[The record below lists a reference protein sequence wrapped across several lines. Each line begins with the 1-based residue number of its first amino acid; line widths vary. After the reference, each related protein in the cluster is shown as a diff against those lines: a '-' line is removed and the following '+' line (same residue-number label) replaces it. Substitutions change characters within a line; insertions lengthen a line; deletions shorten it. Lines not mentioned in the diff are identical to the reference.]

1 MHNSN
6 ILKSLGKLIGFSILP
21 FAVIVYSVYLLK
33 KNNNDY
39 YERFSSPQQTA
50 FILGSSRAA
59 SVDPQV
65 LDSILT
71 SSYPNLKMYNY
82 AFTWAHSPYGP
93 VYLNSIKKKLDPK
106 TKNSLFILT
115 VEPTAVMVDRNSPD
129 AIENYIENDKFIATL
144 NTVNV
149 NPNVEYLLE
158 SYDKSITNELNMIV
172 LPPKNVMAI
181 TKVLDNGKWDTKII
195 KDFNPKTK
203 AELNATKMREFNVRM
218 AGLKKSENRLN
229 YLAETISFLQ
239 EHGQV
244 VLVRMP
250 ISKTAYDIENK
261 HYADFDG
268 RIASITKSK
277 KIDYINYND
286 IKHDFYWTDEVHLTH
301 SSMNDFS
308 KMLGDTISSLNRKET
323 K

>member
-6 ILKSLGKLIGFSILP
+6 ILKSILKLVGFSVVP

-50 FILGSSRAA
+50 FILGSSRAG

-65 LDSILT
+65 LDSILIQ
-71 SSYPNLKMYNY
+71 SYPNLKMYNY

-93 VYLNSIKKKLDPK
+93 VYLNSIKKKLDSI

-115 VEPTAVMVDRNSPD
+115 VEPTAVMVDGNLPD
-129 AIENYIENDKFIATL
+129 TIENYIENDKFIATL
-144 NTVNV
+144 SDVNT

-158 SYDKSITNELNMIV
+158 SYDKSITNELNMLI

-203 AELNATKMREFNVRM
+203 AELNRTKMIEFDERM
-218 AGLKKSENRLN
+218 VGLKKSQNRLN
-229 YLAETISFLQ
+229 YLTETIGFLQ
-239 EHGQV
+239 KHGRV

-250 ISKTAYDIENK
+250 ISKTAYTIENK
-261 HYADFDG
+261 HYGDFDS
-268 RIASITKSK
+268 RINSIAKSK

-286 IKHDFYWTDEVHLTH
+286 IKHDFYWTDEVHLTN

-308 KMLGDTISSLNRKET
+308 KMLGDTIYTLNKNEV